1 MKKLILLA
9 LAFIFTS
16 ESYAQRCG
24 LKGINLGLG
33 IPVEFYNLEAAGADL
48 QIGFDRTYPISDRFA
63 FGFYLS
69 AGGGILAAFHP
80 FNEDD
85 RIYSNFKFCAGLLGE
100 FGDLSDRP
108 FLVGVSP
115 CLGLGLLDLD
125 LVLPIEV
132 RFGRMLNDKWYLM
145 GEFVYGFSHARET
158 VSIEPAIRLGYKF
171 PCKRK

>member
-9 LAFIFTS
+9 VVTFFS
-16 ESYAQRCG
+16 SVSYAQHCG

-80 FNEDD
+80 YNSDD
-85 RIYSNFKFCAGLLGE
+85 RIYSDLKFSVGLLAQIGE
-100 FGDLSDRP
+100 LSDKP
-108 FLVGVSP
+108 FLVGMSP
-115 CLGLGLLDLD
+115 CLGLALMDMD
-125 LVLPIEV
+125 FILPIEF
-132 RFGRMLNDKWYLM
+132 RFGKMLNDKWYLM
-145 GEFVYGFSHARET
+145 GEIVYGFSHARET
-158 VSIEPAIRLGYKF
+158 ISIEPAIRLGYKF